1 MDAKNKVADKHQ
13 TIHSQTLRQIR
24 KQKEQTYSQV
34 ESPERKWLRGK
45 EGGAEETDRQKEQ
58 LTLQLEKLKLSVCI
72 VKFGPMWKVLVRL
85 AQLSTALRQCNTAT
99 GSNRLR
105 FHNPSV
111 HFINT
116 GNQL

>member
-45 EGGAEETDRQKEQ
+45 EGGQKRQIDK
-58 LTLQLEKLKLSVCI
+58 KNS
-72 VKFGPMWKVLVRL
+72 
-85 AQLSTALRQCNTAT
+85 
-99 GSNRLR
+99 
-105 FHNPSV
+105 
-111 HFINT
+111 
-116 GNQL
+116 